1 MMTNDPV
8 QDAPSFHA
16 DYTPYEA
23 MGGEKAVR
31 ALANAFYACMDT
43 NPIYAELRR
52 LHAEELAP
60 MQEKFFMFLSGWLG
74 GPQLYVAE
82 HGHPRLRM
90 RHAPFPIDEAMR
102 DQWLACMK
110 ESMDLC
116 GIDGDVRT
124 FLDARFAH
132 VANFL
137 RNAD

>member
-1 MMTNDPV
+1 MSNMPGQN
-8 QDAPSFHA
+8 AEAFHS
-16 DYTPYEA
+16 DRTPYEA
-23 MGGEKAVR
+23 LGGEGAVR
-31 ALANAFYACMDT
+31 ALADAFYACMDT
-43 NPIYAELRR
+43 NAAYAELRA
-52 LHAEELAP
+52 LHASELAP

-102 DQWLACMK
+102 DQWLACMT
-110 ESMDLC
+110 EAMNQC
-116 GIDGDVRT
+116 GIDGEVRT

-137 RNAD
+137 RNRD